1 MANFRTR
8 VSREIAAKRL
18 WRAKEILQGALSTFG
33 YDTDLYEQY
42 GQLLL
47 LMGDDVEAGKYFF
60 LSGVRKPEYREAI
73 ALFVNRHARKN
84 PAQLYYQFPAAARL
98 GKLDAYPP
106 IVAEELVRLK
116 VPSNLKPSR
125 TLLGIPEPETGMR
138 SRLLDWGCTALVLVA
153 MVLMGLGV
161 AFIVQAVRP

>member
-84 PAQLYYQFPAAARL
+84 PAQL
-98 GKLDAYPP
+98 
-106 IVAEELVRLK
+106 
-116 VPSNLKPSR
+116 
-125 TLLGIPEPETGMR
+125 
-138 SRLLDWGCTALVLVA
+138 
-153 MVLMGLGV
+153 
-161 AFIVQAVRP
+161 